1 MPASDLRG
9 RAHCKAV
16 RQGAEAVGAK
26 LRPGFAAHGADDGI
40 GPQAFAARF
49 RLELEVVAAPAL
61 AQAPDGAAG
70 AKLDAKRGQMVF
82 QQGQHVCR
90 LIGVGV
96 HPPGL
101 VGAGVKAQ
109 RPEPLQRGAPLHRR
123 QQRGQRLGVGGEIAL
138 RRDAGVVEV
147 AAAVAGCQQLFAAAG
162 VAVQQGD
169 AGRAARRLCRRQ
181 RGRHTCSTAA

>member
-9 RAHCKAV
+9 PAALGGEP
-16 RQGAEAVGAK
+16 GAEAVGAK

-70 AKLDAKRGQMVF
+70 AKLDAKRGQMVL

-101 VGAGVKAQ
+101 VGAGVEAEALEPRQRRGLVHGVQQAAQ
-109 RPEPLQRGAPLHRR
+109 GLGAA
-123 QQRGQRLGVGGEIAL
+123 GEIPL
-138 RRDAGVVEV
+138 GRDVPVVEV
-147 AAAVAGCQQLFAAAG
+147 AAPVAGGQKLFAYLC
-162 VAVQQGD
+162 VSVQYGD
-169 AGRAARRLCRRQ
+169 AGAALGGLRCRQ
-181 RGRHTCSTAA
+181 RSGQTRCAAA